1 MAWDQ
6 IAALIGVAGAALAI
20 IGGVPAILYH
30 VRRNRIMLREEAE
43 KRDDEVRERART
55 DFKAAVELEMLD
67 KELKKHMQETQ
78 PIMDRFFRVETQLAV
93 MVEANR
99 NASENLNRLS
109 GMAIE
114 TQRNIGRLIEMLAE
128 RGKA

>member
-6 IAALIGVAGAALAI
+6 IAALIGVAGAALAVM
-20 IGGVPAILYH
+20 GGVPAILYH
-30 VRRNRIMLREEAE
+30 VRRNRMMLREEAE

-93 MVEANR
+93 MVEANK